1 MPHFSI
7 EYSSNLDDA
16 IDMGAFCAVV
26 HETLLAS
33 GLFELGAIR
42 VRAIRCDAY
51 AIADRVARNAFVDM
65 SLRMG
70 IGRGEADR
78 KRVGDAIFEA
88 AEAHFALLLA
98 EPHFAL
104 SLEIREIHASLS
116 WKRNAM
122 HPRLRAGHAAPK
134 EG

>member
-7 EYSSNLDDA
+7 EYSSNLDGEVDVQALCDA
-16 IDMGAFCAVV
+16 ILAEMK
-26 HETLLAS
+26 AS

-51 AIADRVARNAFVDM
+51 AIADSLPKNAFIDM
-65 SLRMG
+65 NLRMG
-70 IGRGEADR
+70 TGRSTTDR
-78 KRVGDAIFEA
+78 ERVGAAIFDA
-88 AEAHFALLLA
+88 ATNYLAPLLA

-104 SLEIREIHASLS
+104 SFEIREIDPALS

-122 HPRLRAGHAAPK
+122 HPRLRGT
-134 EG
+134 